1 MNRKEN
7 ITLSLTL
14 TSNEDGKKLEAC
26 RFSASVVPPR
36 CMQRSF
42 SETDHFIVSSAN
54 VFPFGAICSRFQKM
68 TFDSSTRVSGQ
79 KKA

>member
-26 RFSASVVPPR
+26 RFSASCSATTLHAEVIFWDG
-36 CMQRSF
+36 SF
-42 SETDHFIVSSAN
+42 HFGLFRVQTFFHPVQSAA
-54 VFPFGAICSRFQKM
+54 VF
-68 TFDSSTRVSGQ
+68 
-79 KKA
+79 KK

>member
-26 RFSASVVPPR
+26 SFSAS
-36 CMQRSF
+36 C
-42 SETDHFIVSSAN
+42 SATTLHAE
-54 VFPFGAICSRFQKM
+54 VIF
-68 TFDSSTRVSGQ
+68 
-79 KKA
+79 

>member
-26 RFSASVVPPR
+26 RFSASCSATTLHAEVIFWDG
-36 CMQRSF
+36 SF
-42 SETDHFIVSSAN
+42 HFGLFRVQTFFHSVQSAA
-54 VFPFGAICSRFQKM
+54 VF
-68 TFDSSTRVSGQ
+68 
-79 KKA
+79 KK